1 LPIISYADLDTVK
14 NKKIGLL
21 KKNAGDL
28 IEEYFTKYRQRN
40 INMGLEYF
48 IEQTDS
54 INGDGTSTTLTINL
68 SKLFAKPSTVIVKQN
83 GTQIGSDD
91 GNGNIVNDTGTTI
104 GSVTYGNYDIE
115 NRTTNAGSV
124 SITFDTAPAE
134 TDVIEVTY
142 RINLEQFMKYF
153 IDVHRKAVDV
163 IENNIKSAPDVAT
176 VDGIDVSKD
185 AIKNQITANGDPLVY
200 INF

>member
-91 GNGNIVNDTGTTI
+91 GNGNIVDEAGNTI

-163 IENNIKSAPDVAT
+163 IESNIKSAPDVAT

>member
-1 LPIISYADLDTVK
+1 MPIISYADLDTVK

-91 GNGNIVNDTGTTI
+91 GNGNIVDEAGNTI

-163 IENNIKSAPDVAT
+163 IESNIKSAPDVAT